1 MGVIPGKTKGPG
13 HEMQYQEA
21 DYLLTRKAYSPIVLL
36 QKSGFLSHKLVCQ
49 QVTVPHASVVRG
61 WQLSSGEGS
70 VGCVAQ
76 NGESLIVSDTHD
88 DVRHYAISIHDL
100 EGNIIANKRVSAY
113 FGYSRSEILL
123 LNIHDLHPREALEA
137 TREAFEQV
145 FKDGFVSFESSFK
158 KKVGRYFLRKFH

>member
-1 MGVIPGKTKGPG
+1 M
-13 HEMQYQEA
+13 
-21 DYLLTRKAYSPIVLL
+21 
-36 QKSGFLSHKLVCQ
+36 
-49 QVTVPHASVVRG
+49 
-61 WQLSSGEGS
+61 
-70 VGCVAQ
+70 AQ

-158 KKVGRYFLRKFH
+158 KKNGQVFPAEISSSLFEVGGKNVIQGIVRDNTEHLKAKKKLQAANEY